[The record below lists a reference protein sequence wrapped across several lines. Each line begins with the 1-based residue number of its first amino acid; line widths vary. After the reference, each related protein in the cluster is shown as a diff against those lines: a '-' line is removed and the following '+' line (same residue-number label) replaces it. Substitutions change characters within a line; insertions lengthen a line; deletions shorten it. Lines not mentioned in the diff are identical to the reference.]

1 VTRLKVLL
9 AVLVW
14 GASFSFTKRA
24 LAEVSPAALVLARCG
39 LGSLVMLLL
48 AREPGLFKGMRAK
61 EWLQLLAISLSGVV
75 GQQMI
80 QAFALRHTSANHAGW
95 ILAATPISV
104 ALAMAAFF
112 SERMGLRRWSGFGL
126 GGLGVLLVTVS
137 RQSVAGVGL
146 IPTAWGDSLVM
157 LSSVNWALYVIL
169 MDRWLKSRSQ
179 RAVTVMSMLAGFAVM
194 AAVALAGGQ
203 WRELSGLSTVCWAC
217 LGSLGVLSSG
227 LGYLF
232 WNAGVEEIG
241 PSGASAFLYLEPIAA
256 LAAGRL
262 MLGEAVAATAVLGG
276 ALILVGVYWVNS
288 GRRLPEA
295 PEEAA

>member
-1 VTRLKVLL
+1 VLI
-9 AVLVW
+9 W
-14 GASFSFTKRA
+14 GASFAFTKRA

-39 LGSLVMLLL
+39 LGSLFMLAL
-48 AREPGLFKGMRAK
+48 ARPPALFRGLKPK

-95 ILAATPISV
+95 ILAATPIAV
-104 ALAMAAFF
+104 ALAMALFF
-112 SERMGLRRWSGFGL
+112 GERMGLRSWSGFGL
-126 GGLGVLLVTVS
+126 GGLGVLLVTAS
-137 RQSVAGVGL
+137 RQLVAGTGL
-146 IPTAWGDSLVM
+146 IPTGRGDVLV
-157 LSSVNWALYVIL
+157 LVSCCNWALYVVM

-179 RAVTVMSMLAGFAVM
+179 REVTVMSMVAGFAVM
-194 AAVALAGGQ
+194 TGLGAASGQ
-203 WRELSGLSTVCWAC
+203 WRDLLQVSPQGWAC
-217 LGSLGVLSSG
+217 LGYLGLLSSG

-241 PSGASAFLYLEPIAA
+241 PSASAVFLYLEPLAA

-262 MLGEAVAATAVLGG
+262 MLGEGIAATSVLGG
-276 ALILVGVYWVNS
+276 ALILVGVYRVNA
-288 GRRLPEA
+288 GRRLPAA